1 MISLQ
6 RRFEEGISSWNQ
18 FNKVHNQ
25 TGAVLAEKV
34 REAHRLVYHSIHELH
49 NQCDRSIH
57 FLNEI
62 NVEFKVA
69 KATKNFDMDEL
80 EELMLTMT
88 KMLDQLEIKRC
99 RDKLI
104 SKQLDNESVQKIK
117 AEKDKINY
125 DRDQVNQKTLK
136 KGKYVGSVT
145 VGGLSTVATDFFG
158 TINPLYFGSACLA
171 AFSIPILIAAV
182 QNCYGKMDCK
192 KIDKNAQDLLSKMNG
207 LQKDF
212 VCLQLEINGMS
223 SEIENYVL
231 SISKCMNYTCPD
243 DSKNKAHRIRVK
255 KMAKNMIL
263 STEALKNKFVGIRDM
278 ARQKEKELQSM
289 LLNHEP
295 LKLLLN
301 PHEPTALLLEQ

>member
-6 RRFEEGISSWNQ
+6 RRVKEGISSWSQ

-25 TGAVLAEKV
+25 TRAVLAEKV
-34 REAHRLVYHSIHELH
+34 CEAHRLVYHSIQELH
-49 NQCDRSIH
+49 NQCDKSIH

-62 NVEFKVA
+62 KVEFEVA
-69 KATKNFDMDEL
+69 KANKNFDMDEL

-88 KMLDQLEIKRC
+88 IMLDQLEIKRC
-99 RDKLI
+99 RDQFI

-117 AEKDKINY
+117 EEKNKINC

-136 KGKYVGSVT
+136 KATYVGTYNVS
-145 VGGLSTVATDFFG
+145 GLSAVATKVSG
-158 TINPLYFGSACLA
+158 TLNPSYFGSACLA

-182 QNCYGKMDCK
+182 QNCYGKMDYK

-223 SEIENYVL
+223 SEIENYIL
-231 SISKCMNYTCPD
+231 SISNCMKYTCPD
-243 DSKNKAHRIRVK
+243 DSKIKAHRIRVK

-289 LLNHEP
+289 LLNQKP